1 MIHELQ
7 NTGESTKQPRVLLPT
22 PNRQN
27 NFNAAFHTKTIRV
40 DELGTQMPLVLWVR
54 TDDLDV
60 WCVPCRGKTW
70 A

>member
-7 NTGESTKQPRVLLPT
+7 NRGKQTEKPRILLPT

-27 NFNAAFHTKTIRV
+27 DFNAAFHTKTIRF

-54 TDDLDV
+54 TDGLDV
-60 WCVPCRGKTW
+60 RCVPCRRK
-70 A
+70 ARA